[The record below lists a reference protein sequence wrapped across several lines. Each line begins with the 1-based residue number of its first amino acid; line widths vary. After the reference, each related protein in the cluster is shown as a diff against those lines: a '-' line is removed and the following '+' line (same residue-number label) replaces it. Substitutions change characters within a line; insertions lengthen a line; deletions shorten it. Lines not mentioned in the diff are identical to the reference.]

1 MVPYGPV
8 GYADPMP
15 ETLDQQLT
23 KYLTDVHS
31 IEVQALAQL
40 RAAPRIAGDTELA
53 DAFRRHYH
61 ETEVHERRV
70 RARLD
75 ARDAHPSIAKDVAGR
90 AGGVGMLLFAWLQP
104 DTPGKLV
111 AHAYSYEHMELAAY
125 DLLSAVAARAG
136 DEETEAVAESI
147 RAEEAA
153 MASRLGDAFD
163 RAVDASLA
171 GVPVEQIESHLVD
184 YLADV
189 HAIEGQSIELLD
201 KGAGISGDSELASL
215 FADHLEQTRSQR
227 SAIAAR
233 LEGHDAS
240 PSRFKDA
247 AMRVG
252 GLNLGAFFGA
262 QPDTPAKLAGFA
274 FAFEHLEVAAYEE
287 LMRVAV
293 RAGDDETVRIAGRI
307 LEEERT
313 AAAAVRARFP
323 HAIEATL
330 EAEGISARG

>member
-1 MVPYGPV
+1 MVPAPPV
-8 GYADPMP
+8 GYARPMP
-15 ETLDQQLT
+15 ETLDRQLT
-23 KYLTDVHS
+23 KYLTDIHS
-31 IEVQALAQL
+31 IEVQALSQL
-40 RAAPRIAGDTELA
+40 RVAPRIAGDTELA
-53 DAFRRHYH
+53 DVFRRHYH
-61 ETEVHERRV
+61 ETEAHERRV
-70 RARLD
+70 RARLE

-136 DEETEAVAESI
+136 DTETAAVADSI
-147 RAEEAA
+147 RGEEAA
-153 MASRLGDAFD
+153 MADRLGDAFD
-163 RAVDASLA
+163 RAVAASLA
-171 GVPVEQIESHLVD
+171 DVPVEKVESHLVD

-201 KGAGISGDSELASL
+201 KGAGISGDSELAKL
-215 FADHLEQTRSQR
+215 FTDHLEETRTQR
-227 SAIAAR
+227 GVIAAR
-233 LEGHDAS
+233 LDAHDAS

-247 AMRVG
+247 ALRVG

-287 LMRVAV
+287 LMRVAT
-293 RAGDDETVRIAGRI
+293 RAGDDETVRVAGRI

-313 AAAAVRARFP
+313 AAAAVRAHFP
-323 HAIEATL
+323 QAIEATL
-330 EAEGISARG
+330 EDQGLSARG

>member
-1 MVPYGPV
+1 
-8 GYADPMP
+8 MP
-15 ETLDQQLT
+15 ETLDRQLT

-40 RAAPRIAGDTELA
+40 SAAPRIAGDDELA
-53 DAFRRHYH
+53 GAFRRHH
-61 ETEVHERRV
+61 RETEGHERRV
-70 RARLD
+70 RALLE
-75 ARDAHPSIAKDVAGR
+75 ARDAHPSMAKDVAGR

-125 DLLSAVAARAG
+125 DLLAAVATRAG
-136 DEETEAVAESI
+136 DVETREAADAI

-153 MASRLGDAFD
+153 MADRLGDAFD

-171 GVPVEQIESHLVD
+171 DVPVEQVESHLVD

-201 KGAGISGDSELASL
+201 KGAGIAGDAELAKL

-233 LEGHDAS
+233 LEAHDAS

-252 GLNLGAFFGA
+252 GLNLGAFLGS
-262 QPDTPAKLAGFA
+262 QPDTPVKLAGFA
-274 FAFEHLEVAAYEE
+274 FAFEHLEVAAYEQ

-293 RAGDDETVRIAGRI
+293 RAGDDETVRIAGRV
-307 LEEERT
+307 LEQER
-313 AAAAVRARFP
+313 AMAAAVRAHLP
-323 HAIEATL
+323 HAVEATL
-330 EAEGISARG
+330 EAQGLGARG